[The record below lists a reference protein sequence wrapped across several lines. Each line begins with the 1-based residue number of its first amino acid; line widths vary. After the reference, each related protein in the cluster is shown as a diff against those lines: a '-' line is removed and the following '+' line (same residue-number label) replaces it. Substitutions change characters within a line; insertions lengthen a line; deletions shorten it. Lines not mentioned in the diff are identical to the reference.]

1 MFTLR
6 KHAHASVKHGT
17 RFTIH
22 FRIEGPLVFRVSLFR
37 LDQSIGLAPTLK
49 DGIWDLYYC
58 RFRIGQLDQHNHQIT
73 YGRRLVETRSA
84 RFNQTPETGKP
95 ATKQ

>member
-37 LDQSIGLAPTLK
+37 LDLCWFIGRSGCVPDTASECQANPDLLGLK
-49 DGIWDLYYC
+49 KPL
-58 RFRIGQLDQHNHQIT
+58 
-73 YGRRLVETRSA
+73 
-84 RFNQTPETGKP
+84 PEN
-95 ATKQ
+95 

>member
-22 FRIEGPLVFRVSLFR
+22 FRIEGPLVYWDKNLNSQAEGRYLAEPVGSEIYEKR
-37 LDQSIGLAPTLK
+37 AINDTQSVTI
-49 DGIWDLYYC
+49 
-58 RFRIGQLDQHNHQIT
+58 
-73 YGRRLVETRSA
+73 VA
-84 RFNQTPETGKP
+84 RK
-95 ATKQ
+95 